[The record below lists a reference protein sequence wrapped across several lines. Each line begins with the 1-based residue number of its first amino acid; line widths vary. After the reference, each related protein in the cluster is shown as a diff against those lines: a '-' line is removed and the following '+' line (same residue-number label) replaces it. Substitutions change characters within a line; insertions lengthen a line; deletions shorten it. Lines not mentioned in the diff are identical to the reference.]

1 LIKTVLLASLILVT
15 LVVANSSQVVEA
27 AAPTGKAINSKYV
40 TILKHSFRF
49 DQTNYPYHIL
59 GVLANTNK
67 NLNITQ
73 IFIYGQLFDK
83 EGNLI
88 TADSSSPDFSTLRP
102 GENSTFHLSFLAL
115 ANESIDH
122 YVIFPSGAPS

>member
-15 LVVANSSQVVEA
+15 LVVANSSQIVE
-27 AAPTGKAINSKYV
+27 AAPTGKAINSNYV

-49 DQTNYPYHIL
+49 EESNYPYHVI

-73 IFIYGQLFDK
+73 IFIFGQLFDK

-88 TADSSSPDFSTLRP
+88 TSDASSADFSTLRP

-115 ANESIDH
+115 ANETVDH